1 VLECIVVSHH
11 NKSLTP
17 EQIDDLI
24 NSGKDPVNTPGANFG
39 ILESLT
45 NSDVQKFDISSEVQS
60 ITGTTQNPASVA
72 VEDFSGVSFENM
84 LNDFQPASG
93 TLDNGNGGAWQ
104 QIAASIIDAS
114 DTFQESLAAQEAQK
128 DWVGKTHDA
137 AIANITQ
144 SLPDLA
150 TTAEGANALGLLI
163 NAFART
169 IFQTQWYFLSN
180 AQAYGSSLSLWPNET
195 DLINQAYNSYAQ
207 DVMNT
212 VYAPN
217 ITSIASNNPGFGSS
231 SQNNPSPPPAD
242 PNPNPPPPPADPNP
256 TNLNPPPPLADPN
269 PNPPP
274 PPADPNPTNLNPPPP
289 PANFNTP
296 ASLLGSNSG
305 INTNGSP
312 FTPPPN
318 SLANLPN
325 SGGVTNP
332 LTGSA
337 NPLGGSGSLGAGS
350 SDFALPNTAG
360 ITNPLTGS
368 GSLGAGSS
376 DFALP
381 NTAGITNPL
390 GGSGSLGA
398 GSSDFALPNTAGITN
413 PLGGSGGP
421 STGASDFA
429 LPNSAGIINPL
440 GSTANSSSGSG
451 NPLGGSGNPLGGSGN
466 PLGGSGNPLGG
477 APGSPATGSG
487 ASGLTS
493 ALGQAADGLEQPL
506 QQALGAAQNHPGGA
520 SGGGGPDLGPK
531 GLDALANSGA
541 GPGHAGGGGGAGIGS
556 QGHATLSPPGA
567 PVAAVG
573 KGTDVPGSA
582 LARPGAPVGAGGS
595 PGGAPPGGGGGG
607 QRGST
612 SKEHKASK
620 ALRRKKNGE
629 LVIGEA
635 DAVVPVIGDDGQED
649 AEPPQHAPAP
659 PAPQVPRPAAVG
671 NPRRAAFEQRAEFG
685 R

>member
-1 VLECIVVSHH
+1 MSHH
-11 NKSLTP
+11 NKPLTP

-72 VEDFSGVSFENM
+72 VEDFSGVTFENM
-84 LNDFQPASG
+84 LNDFEPASG

-114 DTFQESLAAQEAQK
+114 DAFQESLAAQEAQK

-256 TNLNPPPPLADPN
+256 TNLNPPPP
-269 PNPPP
+269 
-274 PPADPNPTNLNPPPP
+274 PAD
-289 PANFNTP
+289 FNTP

-305 INTNGSP
+305 SNTNGSP

-337 NPLGGSGSLGAGS
+337 NPLGGSGNLGAGS

-360 ITNPLTGS
+360 I
-368 GSLGAGSS
+368 
-376 DFALP
+376 
-381 NTAGITNPL
+381 
-390 GGSGSLGA
+390 
-398 GSSDFALPNTAGITN
+398 
-413 PLGGSGGP
+413 
-421 STGASDFA
+421 
-429 LPNSAGIINPL
+429 INPL
-440 GSTANSSSGSG
+440 GSTANSLGGSGNPLSSSGNPLGGVGNSLSSSGNPLGGSGNSLSGSG

-493 ALGQAADGLEQPL
+493 ELGQAADGLEQPL

-520 SGGGGPDLGPK
+520 PGGGGPDLGPK

-635 DAVVPVIGDDGQED
+635 DAVVPVIGDDGPDE

>member
-1 VLECIVVSHH
+1 MSHH
-11 NKSLTP
+11 NKPLTP

-72 VEDFSGVSFENM
+72 VEDFSGVTFENM
-84 LNDFQPASG
+84 LNDFEPASG

-114 DTFQESLAAQEAQK
+114 DAFQESLAAQEAQK

-256 TNLNPPPPLADPN
+256 TNLNPPPP
-269 PNPPP
+269 
-274 PPADPNPTNLNPPPP
+274 PAD
-289 PANFNTP
+289 FNTP

-305 INTNGSP
+305 SNTNGSP
-312 FTPPPN
+312 FTPAPN

-337 NPLGGSGSLGAGS
+337 NPLGGSG
-350 SDFALPNTAG
+350 N
-360 ITNPLTGS
+360 
-368 GSLGAGSS
+368 LGAGSS

-390 GGSGSLGA
+390 GGSGGLGA

-429 LPNSAGIINPL
+429 LPNTAGIINPL
-440 GSTANSSSGSG
+440 GSTANSLGGSGNPLSSSGNPLGGVGNSLSSSGNPLGGSGNSLSGSGNPLGGSG

-493 ALGQAADGLEQPL
+493 ELGQAADGLEQPL

-520 SGGGGPDLGPK
+520 PGGGGPDLGPK

-635 DAVVPVIGDDGQED
+635 DAVVPVIGDDGPDE

>member
-1 VLECIVVSHH
+1 VSHH

-45 NSDVQKFDISSEVQS
+45 NSDVQKFDISNELQS

-72 VEDFSGVSFENM
+72 VEDFSGVTFANM
-84 LNDFQPASG
+84 LNYFESASG

-104 QIAASIIDAS
+104 QIANSIIDAS

-150 TTAEGANALGLLI
+150 TTAGGANALGLLI

-169 IFQTQWYFLSN
+169 IFQTQWYFISN
-180 AQAYGSSLSLWPNET
+180 DPAYSNSLTRWPNET

-242 PNPNPPPPPADPNP
+242 PNPNPPPPPPDPNP
-256 TNLNPPPPLADPN
+256 TNL
-269 PNPPP
+269 NPPP

-289 PANFNTP
+289 PADFNTP

-325 SGGVTNP
+325 TAGITNP
-332 LTGSA
+332 LT
-337 NPLGGSGSLGAGS
+337 GSGSLGAGS

-390 GGSGSLGA
+390 TGSGGLGA

-413 PLGGSGGP
+413 PLG
-421 STGASDFA
+421 
-429 LPNSAGIINPL
+429 
-440 GSTANSSSGSG
+440 STANS
-451 NPLGGSGNPLGGSGN
+451 LGGSGNPLSSSGN
-466 PLGGSGNPLGG
+466 PLGGVGNSLSSSGNPLGGVGNSLSSSGNPLGGVGNPLGG

-520 SGGGGPDLGPK
+520 PGGGGPDLGPK

-635 DAVVPVIGDDGQED
+635 DAVVPVIGDDGQEE